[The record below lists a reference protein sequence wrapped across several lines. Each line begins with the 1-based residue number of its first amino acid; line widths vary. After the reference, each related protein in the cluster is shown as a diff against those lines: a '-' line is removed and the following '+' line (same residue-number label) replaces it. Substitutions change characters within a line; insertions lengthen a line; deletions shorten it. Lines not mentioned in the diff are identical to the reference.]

1 MPMSRKISKIER
13 AAHDEVLEGLPVEE
27 FHGDESFASFV
38 ADVVDSA
45 NVGVIEGRGGL
56 GFTLEAGEDLRVA
69 GYIVG
74 KKFKSD
80 KAMKTSV
87 FRFVNDAHASA
98 TELLDDAVVGDGL
111 SDERGGVGHCGA
123 IL

>member
-1 MPMSRKISKIER
+1 
-13 AAHDEVLEGLPVEE
+13 
-27 FHGDESFASFV
+27 V

-56 GFTLEAGEDLRVA
+56 CFALEARDDLRVA

-74 KKFKSD
+74 KKFERD
-80 KAMKTSV
+80 QAMKTSV
-87 FRFVNDAHASA
+87 FGFINHAHASA

-123 IL
+123 ILAGARRRPKRAFAALSARCRLEPG